1 MERSGNF
8 YKAIR
13 LGYILI
19 SILIG
24 CMAYNSL
31 YEWQEIEALEL
42 GNKKIDELRK
52 EINNINIQMI
62 KFSLLGETI
71 LEWNDKDIEHYHARR
86 MAMDSMLCRFKATYP
101 AERID
106 SVRSLL
112 EDKERQMF
120 QIVRLMDEQQSI
132 NKKIAN
138 QIPVIVQK
146 SVQEQSKKPKR
157 KGFLGIFGKKKE
169 VTPAVSTTILHSVN
183 RNVISEQKVQDRQ
196 LSEQADSLA
205 ARNAELNRQL
215 QELICQIEEKVQTE
229 LQSRENEIVAMR
241 EKSFITKQE
250 ENMNKQFIITNFAAF
265 ALMLFLPTGC
275 RQADGKQDAV
285 QSYRVIKVAASP
297 VEISESYSAAI
308 RGRQDVDILPQISGR
323 IIRLKV
329 KEGERVKTGQVLAVI
344 DQVPYRA
351 ALRTAQANVSA
362 AQAKVETARIELRG
376 KQALFD
382 EKVISDYELSLARN
396 QLAVA
401 CAELEQAKVQESD
414 ARNNLSYTEIKSP
427 SNGVVGTLPYRI
439 GALVGPNMAQP
450 FTVVS
455 DNAEMYAYFS
465 ISENML
471 RRYLARYGS
480 IDSMIA
486 GMPEVGLQLND
497 GSLYKAKGRIET
509 VSGVVDPVTGTV
521 QIKALFPNPDREL
534 LSGSIGNV
542 ILQNP
547 KTEAVTIP
555 MTATV
560 ELQDKIIAYRLK
572 NGQAEAAYLTVDR
585 LNDGNRFIVKEG
597 LSVGDTIVA
606 EGVGL
611 VREGM
616 SITPK
621 NETK

>member
-1 MERSGNF
+1 MMNRRTWIAG
-8 YKAIR
+8 ITVT
-13 LGYILI
+13 
-19 SILIG
+19 
-24 CMAYNSL
+24 
-31 YEWQEIEALEL
+31 
-42 GNKKIDELRK
+42 
-52 EINNINIQMI
+52 
-62 KFSLLGETI
+62 SLL
-71 LEWNDKDIEHYHARR
+71 A
-86 MAMDSMLCRFKATYP
+86 A
-101 AERID
+101 
-106 SVRSLL
+106 LL
-112 EDKERQMF
+112 TACK
-120 QIVRLMDEQQSI
+120 
-132 NKKIAN
+132 
-138 QIPVIVQK
+138 
-146 SVQEQSKKPKR
+146 QEQREQEMRQTLHVMVVSSR
-157 KGFLGIFGKKKE
+157 
-169 VTPAVSTTILHSVN
+169 AV
-183 RNVISEQKVQDRQ
+183 EFQ
-196 LSEQADSLA
+196 
-205 ARNAELNRQL
+205 
-215 QELICQIEEKVQTE
+215 
-229 LQSRENEIVAMR
+229 
-241 EKSFITKQE
+241 
-250 ENMNKQFIITNFAAF
+250 
-265 ALMLFLPTGC
+265 
-275 RQADGKQDAV
+275 
-285 QSYRVIKVAASP
+285 
-297 VEISESYSAAI
+297 ESYSASI
-308 RGRQDVDILPQISGR
+308 RGRQDVDIVPQVSGR
-323 IIRLKV
+323 ITRLCV
-329 KEGERVKTGQVLAVI
+329 KEGEQVKTGQVLAVI
-344 DQVPYRA
+344 DQVPYQA

-401 CAELEQAKVQESD
+401 CAELEQAKAQESD

-471 RRYLARYGS
+471 RRYSARYGS

-486 GMPEVGLQLND
+486 GTPEVGLQLND

-572 NGQAEAAYLTVDR
+572 NGKAEAAYLTVDR
-585 LNDGNRFIVKEG
+585 LNDGNHFVVEQG
-597 LSVGDTIVA
+597 LSVGDTLIT
-606 EGVGL
+606 EGVGQL
-611 VREGM
+611 KEGM
-616 SITPK
+616 IVTPK
-621 NETK
+621 TTKP

>member
-1 MERSGNF
+1 
-8 YKAIR
+8 
-13 LGYILI
+13 
-19 SILIG
+19 
-24 CMAYNSL
+24 
-31 YEWQEIEALEL
+31 
-42 GNKKIDELRK
+42 
-52 EINNINIQMI
+52 
-62 KFSLLGETI
+62 
-71 LEWNDKDIEHYHARR
+71 
-86 MAMDSMLCRFKATYP
+86 
-101 AERID
+101 
-106 SVRSLL
+106 
-112 EDKERQMF
+112 
-120 QIVRLMDEQQSI
+120 
-132 NKKIAN
+132 
-138 QIPVIVQK
+138 
-146 SVQEQSKKPKR
+146 
-157 KGFLGIFGKKKE
+157 
-169 VTPAVSTTILHSVN
+169 
-183 RNVISEQKVQDRQ
+183 
-196 LSEQADSLA
+196 
-205 ARNAELNRQL
+205 
-215 QELICQIEEKVQTE
+215 
-229 LQSRENEIVAMR
+229 
-241 EKSFITKQE
+241 
-250 ENMNKQFIITNFAAF
+250 MNKRFIIINFAAF
-265 ALMLFLPTGC
+265 AVMLFLSTGC
-275 RQADGKQDAV
+275 KQDGKQDAV
-285 QSYRVIKVAASP
+285 QSYQVIKVSSSP

-308 RGRQDVDILPQISGR
+308 RGRQDVDIMPQISGR
-323 IIRLKV
+323 IIRLCV
-329 KEGERVKTGQVLAVI
+329 EEGERVKTGQVLAVI
-344 DQVPYRA
+344 DQAPYLA
-351 ALRTAQANVSA
+351 ALRTASANVSA
-362 AQAKVETARIELRG
+362 AQAKAETARIELQG

-396 QLAVA
+396 QLAVSL
-401 CAELEQAKVQESD
+401 AELEQAKAQEAD

-471 RRYLARYGS
+471 RRYSAHYGS

-486 GMPEVGLQLND
+486 GTPEVRLQLND
-497 GSLYKAKGRIET
+497 GSLYKVKGRIET

-585 LNDGNRFIVKEG
+585 LNNGNRFIVKEG
-597 LSVGDTIVA
+597 LSVGDTIIA

-611 VREGM
+611 VKEGM

-621 NETK
+621 NEVK

>member
-1 MERSGNF
+1 MMNRRTWIAG
-8 YKAIR
+8 ITVT
-13 LGYILI
+13 
-19 SILIG
+19 
-24 CMAYNSL
+24 
-31 YEWQEIEALEL
+31 
-42 GNKKIDELRK
+42 
-52 EINNINIQMI
+52 
-62 KFSLLGETI
+62 SLL
-71 LEWNDKDIEHYHARR
+71 A
-86 MAMDSMLCRFKATYP
+86 A
-101 AERID
+101 
-106 SVRSLL
+106 LL
-112 EDKERQMF
+112 TACK
-120 QIVRLMDEQQSI
+120 
-132 NKKIAN
+132 
-138 QIPVIVQK
+138 
-146 SVQEQSKKPKR
+146 QEQREQEMRQTLPVMVVSSR
-157 KGFLGIFGKKKE
+157 
-169 VTPAVSTTILHSVN
+169 AV
-183 RNVISEQKVQDRQ
+183 EFQ
-196 LSEQADSLA
+196 
-205 ARNAELNRQL
+205 
-215 QELICQIEEKVQTE
+215 
-229 LQSRENEIVAMR
+229 
-241 EKSFITKQE
+241 
-250 ENMNKQFIITNFAAF
+250 
-265 ALMLFLPTGC
+265 
-275 RQADGKQDAV
+275 
-285 QSYRVIKVAASP
+285 
-297 VEISESYSAAI
+297 ESYSASI
-308 RGRQDVDILPQISGR
+308 RGRQDVDIVPQVSGR
-323 IIRLKV
+323 ITRLCV
-329 KEGERVKTGQVLAVI
+329 KEGEQVKTGQVLAVI
-344 DQVPYRA
+344 DQVPYQA

-401 CAELEQAKVQESD
+401 CAELEQAKAQESD

-471 RRYLARYGS
+471 RRYSARYGS

-486 GMPEVGLQLND
+486 GTPEVGLQLND

-521 QIKALFPNPDREL
+521 QIKALFPNPEREL
-534 LSGSIGNV
+534 LSGSIGNIV
-542 ILQNP
+542 LRNP
-547 KTEAVTIP
+547 QTDAITIP

>member
-1 MERSGNF
+1 MMNKRTWV
-8 YKAIR
+8 ACITATT
-13 LGYILI
+13 LL
-19 SILIG
+19 
-24 CMAYNSL
+24 AASL
-31 YEWQEIEALEL
+31 TAC
-42 GNKKIDELRK
+42 K
-52 EINNINIQMI
+52 
-62 KFSLLGETI
+62 
-71 LEWNDKDIEHYHARR
+71 
-86 MAMDSMLCRFKATYP
+86 
-101 AERID
+101 
-106 SVRSLL
+106 
-112 EDKERQMF
+112 
-120 QIVRLMDEQQSI
+120 
-132 NKKIAN
+132 
-138 QIPVIVQK
+138 
-146 SVQEQSKKPKR
+146 QEQKEQE
-157 KGFLGIFGKKKE
+157 KGQTLP
-169 VTPAVSTTILHSVN
+169 VMVVSS
-183 RNVISEQKVQDRQ
+183 Q
-196 LSEQADSLA
+196 
-205 ARNAELNRQL
+205 
-215 QELICQIEEKVQTE
+215 
-229 LQSRENEIVAMR
+229 
-241 EKSFITKQE
+241 
-250 ENMNKQFIITNFAAF
+250 
-265 ALMLFLPTGC
+265 
-275 RQADGKQDAV
+275 
-285 QSYRVIKVAASP
+285 P
-297 VEISESYSAAI
+297 VEFEETYSASI
-308 RGRQDVDILPQISGR
+308 RGRQDVDIMPQVSGR
-323 IIRLKV
+323 IIRLCV
-329 KEGERVKTGQVLAVI
+329 KEGEQVKTGKVLAVI
-344 DQVPYRA
+344 DQIPYQA
-351 ALRTAQANVSA
+351 ALRTAIANVCA
-362 AQAKVETARIELRG
+362 AQAKAETARIELQG

-401 CAELEQAKVQESD
+401 CAELEQAKAQESD

-471 RRYLARYGS
+471 RRYSARYGS

-486 GMPEVGLQLND
+486 GTPEVGLQLND

-521 QIKALFPNPDREL
+521 QIKALFLNPDREL

>member
-1 MERSGNF
+1 
-8 YKAIR
+8 
-13 LGYILI
+13 
-19 SILIG
+19 
-24 CMAYNSL
+24 
-31 YEWQEIEALEL
+31 
-42 GNKKIDELRK
+42 
-52 EINNINIQMI
+52 
-62 KFSLLGETI
+62 
-71 LEWNDKDIEHYHARR
+71 
-86 MAMDSMLCRFKATYP
+86 
-101 AERID
+101 
-106 SVRSLL
+106 
-112 EDKERQMF
+112 
-120 QIVRLMDEQQSI
+120 
-132 NKKIAN
+132 
-138 QIPVIVQK
+138 
-146 SVQEQSKKPKR
+146 
-157 KGFLGIFGKKKE
+157 
-169 VTPAVSTTILHSVN
+169 
-183 RNVISEQKVQDRQ
+183 
-196 LSEQADSLA
+196 
-205 ARNAELNRQL
+205 
-215 QELICQIEEKVQTE
+215 
-229 LQSRENEIVAMR
+229 
-241 EKSFITKQE
+241 
-250 ENMNKQFIITNFAAF
+250 MNKQFIITNFAAF

-308 RGRQDVDILPQISGR
+308 RGRQDVDIMPQISGR
-323 IIRLKV
+323 IIRLYV

-344 DQVPYRA
+344 DQVPYLA
-351 ALRTAQANVSA
+351 ALRTASANVGA
-362 AQAKVETARIELRG
+362 TQARVETARIELRG

-401 CAELEQAKVQESD
+401 LAELEQAEAQESD

-471 RRYLARYGS
+471 RQYSARYGS
-480 IDSMIA
+480 IDSIA
-486 GMPEVGLQLND
+486 GTPEVGLQLND

-509 VSGVVDPVTGTV
+509 ISGVVDPVTGTV

-572 NGQAEAAYLTVDR
+572 NGQAEAAYLMVDR
-585 LNDGNRFIVKEG
+585 LNDGNRFIVREG
-597 LSVGDTIVA
+597 LSVGDTIIA